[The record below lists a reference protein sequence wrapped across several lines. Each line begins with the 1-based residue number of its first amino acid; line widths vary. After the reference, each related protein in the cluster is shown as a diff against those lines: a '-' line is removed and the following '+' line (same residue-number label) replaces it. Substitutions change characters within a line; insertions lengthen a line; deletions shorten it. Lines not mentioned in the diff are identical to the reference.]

1 MIDAIKKRRS
11 IRKYKSQQVEQVK
24 IDELLHAAM
33 LAPSAMNLMPWYFTV
48 ITNREKLN
56 EIPTYHPYTNM
67 MKTAPC
73 AIIVSGS
80 RAITKKDAFIY
91 CDCSAAIM
99 NLLLRAAE
107 LELGTCWCAIAPD
120 ENRMQEFR
128 EHFDL
133 SDELLPVAI
142 IALGYADEEKGNK
155 ETFNPERITY
165 IR

>member
-1 MIDAIKKRRS
+1 MIKAIEKRRS
-11 IRKYKSQQVEQVK
+11 IRKYKNQQVEQSK
-24 IDELLHAAM
+24 IDELLRAAM

-80 RAITKKDAFIY
+80 REITKKDAFIY

-99 NLLLRAAE
+99 NILLSATDLD
-107 LELGTCWCAIAPD
+107 LGTCWCAIAPD
-120 ENRMQEFR
+120 ENRMQAFR
-128 EHFDL
+128 KHFDL
-133 SDELLPVAI
+133 GEELLPVAI
-142 IALGYADEEKGNK
+142 IALGYPDEEKGVK
-155 ETFNPERITY
+155 DTFDPKRITY
-165 IR
+165 IQ

>member
-1 MIDAIKKRRS
+1 MIETIEKRRS
-11 IRKYKSQQVEQVK
+11 IRKYKDQQVEQEK
-24 IDELLHAAM
+24 IEELLRAAM
-33 LAPSAMNLMPWYFTV
+33 LAPSAMNLKPWYFTV

-80 RAITKKDAFIY
+80 RTITKKDAFIY

-99 NLLLRAAE
+99 NILLSATALD
-107 LELGTCWCAIAPD
+107 LGSCWCAIAPD
-120 ENRMQEFR
+120 ENRMQSFR

-133 SDELLPVAI
+133 DDELLPVAI
-142 IALGYADEEKGNK
+142 VALGYADEEKENK
-155 ETFNPERITY
+155 DPYDPERITY
-165 IR
+165 IK